1 MNMDPQNTGKIISA
15 VKDIFLAAIGATVF
29 VFGMVHSIPITTAA
43 VEYVGVY
50 GAYFGIH
57 VYSSAVINK
66 AGTAVSQ
73 SPPTKTQ

>member
-1 MNMDPQNTGKIISA
+1 MDSQNVGKIISA

-29 VFGMVHSIPITTAA
+29 IFGMIHSVPITTEA

-57 VYSSAVINK
+57 VYSSATINK
-66 AGTAVSQ
+66 SGTAITQ
-73 SPPTKTQ
+73 APATKP

>member
-1 MNMDPQNTGKIISA
+1 MDSQNVGKIISA

-29 VFGMVHSIPITTAA
+29 IFGMVHSVPITTEA

-57 VYSSAVINK
+57 VYSSSVINK
-66 AGTAVSQ
+66 SGTAI
-73 SPPTKTQ
+73 TQAPAAKQP

>member
-1 MNMDPQNTGKIISA
+1 MDSQNVGKIISA

-29 VFGMVHSIPITTAA
+29 IFGMIHSVPITTEA

-66 AGTAVSQ
+66 SGT
-73 SPPTKTQ
+73 TTTQAPAQKP

>member
-1 MNMDPQNTGKIISA
+1 MDSQNVGKIISA

-29 VFGMVHSIPITTAA
+29 IFGMIHSVPLTTEA

-57 VYSSAVINK
+57 VYSSASANK
-66 AGTAVSQ
+66 AGTSTTNVAAKQ
-73 SPPTKTQ
+73 NP

>member
-1 MNMDPQNTGKIISA
+1 MDSQNVGKIISA
-15 VKDIFLAAIGATVF
+15 AKDIFLAAIGATVF
-29 VFGMVHSIPITTAA
+29 IFGMIHSVPITTQA

-66 AGTAVSQ
+66 SGTTITQA
-73 SPPTKTQ
+73 PATKP